1 MGVSFEARRCVCD
14 KNPRQT
20 LLSMAFSLLIV
31 PSNYL
36 EKRTMRWTP
45 STFMNSLLRGSSSSD
60 LKRAAPTIDDIR
72 QTMLEILG
80 DRGAETYPV
89 VQLRVTYAADIQDL
103 WYLRGDIMAAIA
115 AMDGEAIA
123 KAQLANLSEM
133 FKGLLP
139 SGLSSRASPLGQ

>member
-1 MGVSFEARRCVCD
+1 
-14 KNPRQT
+14 
-20 LLSMAFSLLIV
+20 
-31 PSNYL
+31 
-36 EKRTMRWTP
+36 MRWTP